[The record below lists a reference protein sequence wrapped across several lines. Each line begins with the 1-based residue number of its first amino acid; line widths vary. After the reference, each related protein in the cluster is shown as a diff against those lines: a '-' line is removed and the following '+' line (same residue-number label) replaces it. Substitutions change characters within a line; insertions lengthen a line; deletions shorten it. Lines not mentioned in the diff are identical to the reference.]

1 MPNTTAT
8 SNQEAKAYKSVDI
21 GRSNAH
27 PRVLITG
34 MGCITPLGVGV
45 DSFWSGLLAGRSG
58 IGPLTAFDP
67 TPYGTKIA
75 GEVRDFKAS
84 DFLSQREISGS
95 ARCVHFALA
104 SARMAID
111 DARLSLKGV
120 DTSRTGV
127 FIGTSV
133 GPMAYQAENHAVFL
147 EKGIRRVHPFFPALS
162 YPGVVATQIAISLGI
177 HGPAICAS
185 SACTS
190 ATDAVGMAWMQ
201 IRAGMIDRA
210 IIGGTEAPLTPILFA
225 AFDRL
230 GIMSR
235 TNDDPARASRPF
247 ADDRDGFVLSEGAAV
262 CIVESEHTAA
272 ARGARAVAEIAGYA
286 ATSDAFHPFSPL
298 PSGEESVRAVRLAL
312 EGAGM
317 GPEAVDYVSA
327 HAIGSRPNDPI
338 ELDVIKNVFGEWTPR
353 VPISAIK
360 SMTGHTMGAAGALE
374 LVASALTIQTSMIPP
389 TTNLS
394 ITDRTRGIDFVPDEA
409 RHAGVRVAVSP
420 TFGFGSRNAV
430 LVIKSHEP

>member
-1 MPNTTAT
+1 MANTTAAT
-8 SNQEAKAYKSVDI
+8 NQEAKAYKSVDI
-21 GRSNAH
+21 GRLNTQ

-34 MGCITPLGVGV
+34 MGCVTPLGVGV
-45 DSFWSGLLAGRSG
+45 DSFWGGLVTGRSG
-58 IGPLTAFDP
+58 IGPLTSFDP

-75 GEVRDFKAS
+75 GEVRDFKPS

-147 EKGIRRVHPFFPALS
+147 ERGIRRVHPFFPALS

-225 AFDRL
+225 AFDR
-230 GIMSR
+230 
-235 TNDDPARASRPF
+235 
-247 ADDRDGFVLSEGAAV
+247 
-262 CIVESEHTAA
+262 
-272 ARGARAVAEIAGYA
+272 
-286 ATSDAFHPFSPL
+286 
-298 PSGEESVRAVRLAL
+298 
-312 EGAGM
+312 
-317 GPEAVDYVSA
+317 
-327 HAIGSRPNDPI
+327 
-338 ELDVIKNVFGEWTPR
+338 
-353 VPISAIK
+353 
-360 SMTGHTMGAAGALE
+360 
-374 LVASALTIQTSMIPP
+374 
-389 TTNLS
+389 
-394 ITDRTRGIDFVPDEA
+394 
-409 RHAGVRVAVSP
+409 
-420 TFGFGSRNAV
+420 
-430 LVIKSHEP
+430 